1 MRHFISICILFFLTT
16 TTKAQLSDAD
26 AFFKGTYDK
35 VLIKKHKVKQ
45 VFVNIFID
53 GKKSTHYIFQFDKKG
68 LLKKQIILDSSRKN
82 VNDYIFKYNKYGD
95 QIERTN
101 IAYDLNKTYKVTF
114 LKTYKGSQ
122 LVSDKSSDL
131 PSLTEYYYNSKGQ
144 ILETSTILGWDSLN
158 KSNKISIY
166 NYDTTGK
173 LQTIKDL
180 IVNSNSSANVLET
193 TTYTYDTYGRIVSVF
208 RDNAPAYYINYDSNF
223 LIKSKRIKMP
233 EDLGGLEIID
243 NYSYSF
249 WK

>member
-1 MRHFISICILFFLTT
+1 M
-16 TTKAQLSDAD
+16 ADAD

-35 VLIKKHKVKQ
+35 LLIKKHKVKQ
-45 VFVNIFID
+45 VFVDIFID
-53 GKKSTHYIFQFDKKG
+53 GKKSTNYIFQFDKKG
-68 LLKKQIILDSSRKN
+68 LLNNQIILDSSQKK

-101 IAYDLNKTYKVTF
+101 IAYKLNKTYKVIF

-122 LVSDKSSDL
+122 LVSEKSSDL
-131 PSLTEYYYNSKGQ
+131 PSLTEYSYNSKGQ
-144 ILETSTILGWDSLN
+144 VLETRTTLGWDSLN
-158 KSNKISIY
+158 KSNRISIY

-180 IVNSNSSANVLET
+180 IVNSNNSTNVLET
-193 TTYTYDTYGRIVSVF
+193 TTFTYDTKGRIVTIS
-208 RDNAPAYYINYDSNF
+208 RDNASTYYVSYYKNG
-223 LIKSKRIKMP
+223 LIKSKKIKMP
-233 EDLGGLEIID
+233 EEFDNLEIID